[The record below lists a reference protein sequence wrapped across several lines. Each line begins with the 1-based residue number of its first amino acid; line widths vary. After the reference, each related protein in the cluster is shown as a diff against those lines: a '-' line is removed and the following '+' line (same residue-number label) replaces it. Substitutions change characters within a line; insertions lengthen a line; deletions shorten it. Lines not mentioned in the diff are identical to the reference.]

1 MELRDTVALM
11 SSTDYQERF
20 LAEYYQVKIRYEK
33 LSKMVENL
41 KNGTLAFAPSCSIT
55 VFQKQLSAMK
65 YYINM
70 LEQRAKIESIDLQ

>member
-1 MELRDTVALM
+1 MELQDTVALM

-41 KNGTLAFAPSCSIT
+41 KNGTLAFAPSPIT

-65 YYINM
+65 YYINI

>member
-1 MELRDTVALM
+1 MELQDTVALM

-41 KNGTLAFAPSCSIT
+41 KNGTLAFAPLCSIT

-65 YYINM
+65 
-70 LEQRAKIESIDLQ
+70 

>member
-1 MELRDTVALM
+1 MELQDTVALM

-41 KNGTLAFAPSCSIT
+41 KNGTLADRKS
-55 VFQKQLSAMK
+55 VV
-65 YYINM
+65 
-70 LEQRAKIESIDLQ
+70 